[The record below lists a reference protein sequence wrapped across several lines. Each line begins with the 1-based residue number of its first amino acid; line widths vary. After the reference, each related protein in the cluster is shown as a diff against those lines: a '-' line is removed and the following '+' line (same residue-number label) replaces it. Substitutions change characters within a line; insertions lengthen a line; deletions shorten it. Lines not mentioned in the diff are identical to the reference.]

1 MATILIVEDD
11 PTIGTLLQE
20 VIQRNMPFRVIW
32 AIRASE
38 AIQAM
43 KDTIPDLLLLDYFLP
58 DMTGIELYDY
68 VQRNTNGKH
77 IPAIMLTASL
87 SSITVQLQERE
98 ITGMN
103 KPFHIGELTRLI
115 KNLVPLDVH

>member
-20 VIQRNMPFRVIW
+20 IIQRNMRYRVIW
-32 AIRASE
+32 TVCASE
-38 AIQAM
+38 AIQVI
-43 KDTIPDLLLLDYFLP
+43 KDILPDILLLDYFLP

-68 VQRNTNGKH
+68 LQCATKAKH

-87 SSITVQLQERE
+87 NSITALLQERE
-98 ITGMN
+98 ITGMS

-115 KNLVPLDVH
+115 KNLVPIDLR